1 MRRSSS
7 PSGQLVIPPPVAHV
21 TLGVDDDV
29 EAGWDD
35 PFDRPTIVPPESG
48 VTMDPSVAS
57 TKHTTPTARMPA
69 VTVPVPLAT
78 GSHARP
84 VDPWGNAFEVP
95 PDSGPRIELHEPAEL
110 ELELIMEGEADDE
123 ASGEQLMTSWL
134 ARTTQPPAHDP
145 FDASG
150 DRLTPRPSG
159 LLLEDRMVELFSTGE
174 FESALSAATEILRTN
189 PGAETA
195 KEYAES
201 CRAEIRS
208 ALIARLTSLHY
219 IPRVAIPVHE
229 IPRATLDHRTGFLL
243 SRVDGWSTVEDVLDI
258 SGMEQIDALRIL
270 CHLLDEGIIAMHA
283 R

>member
-1 MRRSSS
+1 VP
-7 PSGQLVIPPPVAHV
+7 PSVPHV
-21 TLGVDDDV
+21 SAEDDV

-48 VTMDPSVAS
+48 LAHPANVAS
-57 TKHTTPTARMPA
+57 VKHTTPTARMPV
-69 VTVPVPLAT
+69 VTIPVPLAT
-78 GSHARP
+78 ESHARP

-95 PDSGPRIELHEPAEL
+95 PDSGPRIELHEETEVGVGEL
-110 ELELIMEGEADDE
+110 ELELIMEGEGDADDE
-123 ASGEQLMTSWL
+123 ASGEQLMTGWL
-134 ARTTQPPAHDP
+134 GRTTQPPPHDP
-145 FDASG
+145 FGPSG

-159 LLLEDRMVELFSTGE
+159 LLLEDRMLEMFSAGE
-174 FESALSAATEILRTN
+174 FEAALGAALEILRTN

-195 KEYAES
+195 KDYAES
-201 CRAEIRS
+201 CRSEIRS
-208 ALIARLTSLHY
+208 ALISRLTSLQY

-258 SGMEQIDALRIL
+258 SGMEPIDALRIL
-270 CHLLDEGIIAMHA
+270 CHLLDEGIIGMHA